1 MFGMAERHH
10 HRLMSWKLN
19 FAIPRSSHNELTRLR
34 SSTTTQLV
42 NTSPWIHSK
51 QARKGFSVRVKKRLD
66 EEERKSMSWEPG
78 IPCGVLERFIF
89 EFTRHDVDFRWLM
102 YVYVDFLTDEIVF
115 SNGWLWKDGCR
126 RQLPL
131 DTFRVEYSCPL
142 PNNDDR
148 PRLRFALSSGPLFR
162 LSSWMT
168 KAFTGENTTR
178 VSSARPSNLSQ
189 SNRRFT

>member
-115 SNGWLWKDGCR
+115 SNGWLWKDGCGR
-126 RQLPL
+126 MVVEGSHRLIHFELSIVVLYLTMMTDHDWGLPFLLALCSGYRHGWLKPLLVKTQL
-131 DTFRVEYSCPL
+131 
-142 PNNDDR
+142 
-148 PRLRFALSSGPLFR
+148 A
-162 LSSWMT
+162 
-168 KAFTGENTTR
+168 
-178 VSSARPSNLSQ
+178 
-189 SNRRFT
+189 